1 MHASVKLSPE
11 TWGSTL
17 RAMSPTAL
25 TPLLEED
32 GGAAESHAN
41 GGSLEAG
48 GLAKVPILQ
57 RLIRAGYIT
66 MSPASHDC

>member
-32 GGAAESHAN
+32 GAAADSHAN

-48 GLAKVPILQ
+48 GLAKVPVCS
-57 RLIRAGYIT
+57 G
-66 MSPASHDC
+66 